1 MSDNNPWND
10 PVSESPTPVKKKGM
24 SGCMLASIIVGSL
37 GLVCMLVCCAGAI
50 WLGSMVIP
58 KETKAPA
65 EIAAIGH
72 EVLNTDV
79 LPDFSPDKALTWD
92 NMLFTLKITQFTHK
106 ENKGEILMGA
116 LKVKFGDLN
125 QAKMQSQQLRGP
137 LEEKSRGPLDI
148 KKSESKEIMIN
159 GQKISVSIG
168 EATDR
173 MTGKSVHTA
182 SADFE
187 QAGGMFTFFFL
198 RMDDDVWNED
208 AVLKMLEDVKAP

>member
-37 GLVCMLVCCAGAI
+37 GLVCMLACCAGAI

-106 ENKGEILMGA
+106 ESKGEILMGA

-159 GQKISVSIG
+159 GQKVSVSIG

-173 MTGKSVHTA
+173 TTNKSVHTA

-208 AVLKMLEDVKAP
+208 AVLKMLEDTKAP